1 MSAHITD
8 HVATGQTDGIRAT
21 KAVYYVDFT
30 TGSGSG
36 SAKLEMLVGSTW
48 IPADAAVTDTMAK
61 ALMFDLNPTTSGGRF
76 IRWNVTRASGT
87 ITTYIDI
94 LEGSRNPG

>member
-8 HVATGQTDGIRAT
+8 HTADGQTTGIKVT

-36 SAKLEMLVGSTW
+36 TAKLEMQVGNTW
-48 IPADAAVTDTMAK
+48 IPADAVSTDTMSK
-61 ALMFDLNPTTSGGRF
+61 ALMFDLNPTTSGGRY
-76 IRWNVTRASGT
+76 IRWNVTRTGGT
-87 ITTYIDI
+87 ITTYIDV
-94 LEGSRNPG
+94 LEGNRGAG